1 MSGDPLRDAFRSEL
15 ATVLSGAS
23 IPWPLVDTINTTNN
37 PQANSAFISLR
48 FNPAPAEQP
57 YSFGNPGN
65 NQWREEG
72 DVVVDLFPV
81 LGKGHDTAE
90 QYALAIRNAFRNRR
104 FTMTTGQTVRIL
116 AVTPLNG
123 GPVDGA
129 WWVESVGLTYRVINI
144 G

>member
-1 MSGDPLRDAFRSEL
+1 MSGDPLRDAFRTEL
-15 ATVLSGAS
+15 ASVLSDAS
-23 IPWPLVDTINTTNN
+23 ISWPLVDTINTTNH
-37 PQANSAFISLR
+37 PSATSNFISLR
-48 FNPAPAEQP
+48 FNQSQPEQP
-57 YSFGNPGN
+57 YTFGSPGY

-72 DVVVDLFPV
+72 DVVVDLYPV

-116 AVTPLNG
+116 SVTPLSG

-129 WWVESVGLTYRVINI
+129 WWVESVGITYRVINI